1 MLMHLAIPDEFESSI
16 PIDIENGETFDE
28 MSEQEIKSRFAQS
41 FQDIHIRDLNFNFL
55 ASLK

>member
-41 FQDIHIRDLNFNFL
+41 F
-55 ASLK
+55 

>member
-1 MLMHLAIPDEFESSI
+1 MHLAIPDEFESSI